1 MLETANE
8 TEEVNIFDAEEP
20 TYKKLEYAIF
30 FNQKLDVKTVSD
42 LYATVMISLFELNPE
57 AFFTEEVERKLT
69 LTKHAKDCREVI
81 ELNDTYFI
89 EKHMSSK
96 DKFDRLK
103 VLLNAMDLE
112 DELLIKYSAE

>member
-1 MLETANE
+1 ME
-8 TEEVNIFDAEEP
+8 TEEVNIFDAEDP

-42 LYATVMISLFELNPE
+42 LYARILITLFELNPE
-57 AFFTEEVERKLT
+57 AFFTEEIERKLT

-81 ELNDTYFI
+81 ELNDTYYI

-103 VLLNAMDLE
+103 ILLIAMNLE